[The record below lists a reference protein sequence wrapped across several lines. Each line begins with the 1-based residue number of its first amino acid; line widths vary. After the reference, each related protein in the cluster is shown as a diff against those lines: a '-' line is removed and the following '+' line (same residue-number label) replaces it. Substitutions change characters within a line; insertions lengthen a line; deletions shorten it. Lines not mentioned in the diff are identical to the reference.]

1 MLANSPRVCRTFS
14 VLRYPKLSYSF
25 KPRQIDFDRFQGDLG
40 VSGIVLA
47 GGLSRR
53 LGRDKALE
61 PLGGQPLIRRVIER
75 VSKVS
80 REIIVV
86 VADQKKGDTLPLEPA
101 SRLTLDLYPGKGSLG
116 GIYSGLTA
124 AEEDWGLVVACDM
137 PFLNPTLLR
146 YMLSL
151 RGTADAVVP
160 LVEGRPEPTHSL
172 YSKLCLPYIEERL
185 IANDLKISRL
195 LDQVRVN
202 YVTEQ
207 EITNID
213 PHHLSFFNIN
223 TTEDLDMAQAMVAQ
237 GW

>member
-1 MLANSPRVCRTFS
+1 
-14 VLRYPKLSYSF
+14 
-25 KPRQIDFDRFQGDLG
+25 
-40 VSGIVLA
+40 
-47 GGLSRR
+47 
-53 LGRDKALE
+53 
-61 PLGGQPLIRRVIER
+61 
-75 VSKVS
+75 
-80 REIIVV
+80 
-86 VADQKKGDTLPLEPA
+86 
-101 SRLTLDLYPGKGSLG
+101 
-116 GIYSGLTA
+116 
-124 AEEDWGLVVACDM
+124 M

-160 LVEGRPEPTHSL
+160 LVEGSPEPTHSL
-172 YSKLCLPYIEERL
+172 YSKTCLPYIEERL
-185 IANDLKISRL
+185 IANDLKISRF